1 MSSSESE
8 SESLPFKNL
17 FAFVFGLSSPSDI
30 SSSSSDESSESESS
44 SDESSSDEVSPVAN
58 MPPPPPDLAGLAAA
72 LSLEAAP
79 SAGREP
85 ELETDSLSD
94 ESESSEREPEAKN
107 DILGVE
113 WGRGR
118 GVQVGGRGREGGG
131 GEEGGRGLRRRA
143 RSRFSRATR
152 AKPGRAHDPTD
163 GHRPSI
169 PSHTGLPSSPLDTYI
184 CTESDSASIVL
195 LFRVHLRRA

>member
-1 MSSSESE
+1 MSSGVTTNKGLSSCSSVPVFVRLILSPDAGGTYLLSFADLMAVLSMSSSESE
-8 SESLPFKNL
+8 SESLPFRNL
-17 FAFVFGLSSPSDI
+17 LALVFGLSSPSDI

-107 DILGVE
+107 DIVGVE

-118 GVQVGGRGREGGG
+118 GVQVGGRGEREG
-131 GEEGGRGLRRRA
+131 EGRKEVVG
-143 RSRFSRATR
+143 
-152 AKPGRAHDPTD
+152 
-163 GHRPSI
+163 
-169 PSHTGLPSSPLDTYI
+169 
-184 CTESDSASIVL
+184 
-195 LFRVHLRRA
+195 